1 MDEKHETAI
10 DSFNGYSICTPA
22 AMGLAAS
29 RVESPIPPPP
39 KRTAVKRSPFEDPA
53 CLRLIHDYLGA
64 GHHSFIAPVSK
75 LWKQSYEATP
85 SLSTTGFDV
94 ALMKIP
100 LLCDSKTTF
109 VQRHLHLD
117 VQSPIDQQ
125 GAAIVRMPEH
135 LGFNNCCWQM
145 RRTER
150 VAVCSGHQLLQVRV
164 V

>member
-100 LLCDSKTTF
+100 LLCDSKTTLYSAIF
-109 VQRHLHLD
+109 TSTSR
-117 VQSPIDQQ
+117 VQSISKELLLYACLNTW
-125 GAAIVRMPEH
+125 G
-135 LGFNNCCWQM
+135 
-145 RRTER
+145 
-150 VAVCSGHQLLQVRV
+150 LLQYLQGGCTCW
-164 V
+164 